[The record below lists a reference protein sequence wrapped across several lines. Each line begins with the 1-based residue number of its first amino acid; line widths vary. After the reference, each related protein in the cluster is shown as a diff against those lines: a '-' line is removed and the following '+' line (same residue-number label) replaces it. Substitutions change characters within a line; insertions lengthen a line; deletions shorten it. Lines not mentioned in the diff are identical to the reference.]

1 MTHHRQSTVRRLQG
15 LPERVCALLAVTDD
29 GRYPRLQDVA
39 ASLFMSSRTLKRYLQ
54 EHGVS
59 FQQLRDQVRRV
70 EALGLLEQAEL
81 TLDDIARRLGYSS
94 RSNFSR
100 AFQGWVGQSPGS
112 FRERLGS
119 IAAPGSRE
127 LSVSAQQGGCRA

>member
-1 MTHHRQSTVRRLQG
+1 MTHHRLSTVRKLQG

-29 GRYPRLQDVA
+29 GRYPRLEDVA

-54 EHGVS
+54 DHGVS

-70 EALGLLEQAEL
+70 EALSLLAQGEW

-112 FRERLGS
+112 FRQHFGS
-119 IAAPGSRE
+119 VAPPVPRE
-127 LSVSAQQGGCRA
+127 LSGSAHEGGCRA

>member
-1 MTHHRQSTVRRLQG
+1 MTHHRRSTVRKIEG

-70 EALGLLEQAEL
+70 EALGLLAQGEL

-119 IAAPGSRE
+119 AAAPVPRE
-127 LSVSAQQGGCRA
+127 LSVSAPEGGCRA

>member
-1 MTHHRQSTVRRLQG
+1 MTAHRQSTVRKLQG
-15 LPERVCALLAVTDD
+15 LPERVCALLLATED

-39 ASLFMSSRTLKRYLQ
+39 ASLCMSSRTLKRYLQ
-54 EHGVS
+54 EHDLS
-59 FQQLRDQVRRV
+59 FQQLLDQVRRV
-70 EALGLLEQAEL
+70 EALSLLEQPEL

-112 FRERLGS
+112 FRQRIGTV
-119 IAAPGSRE
+119 AVAVSRE
-127 LSVSAQQGGCRA
+127 PAVSAPEGHC